1 MGKQW
6 KQWRLYF
13 LGSQITAGGDY
24 SHEIKRWCSLK
35 ENYDKP
41 RQHIRK
47 QRHYFINKG
56 LSSRSHDFSSSHV
69 RMWDLDHPEGWVPK
83 NWYFLTVV
91 LEKTLESSLDCKE
104 MKWVNPTGN
113 QSWIFI
119 GRTYAE
125 APILWPPDVKS
136 WLMEKILMLGKIEG
150 KKKRGQQ
157 KMKWLDNITESMAWV
172 WGISR
177 R

>member
-1 MGKQW
+1 METATDFI
-6 KQWRLYF
+6 F
-13 LGSQITAGGDY
+13 LCSKITADGDC
-24 SHEIKRWCSLK
+24 SHEIKRCLLLE

-125 APILWPPDVKS
+125 APNLWPPNAKS
-136 WLMEKILMLGKIEG
+136 QLIRKDPDAGKNWGQEEKGM
-150 KKKRGQQ
+150 
-157 KMKWLDNITESMAWV
+157 TEDLIV
-172 WGISR
+172 G
-177 R
+177 